1 MSISTFPKQKS
12 GAQQPFAEAAQ
23 SHEEN
28 DPAKDSDH
36 RPDARHTGHA
46 SGPEDGQ
53 DHEPAV
59 VRCLFAEFFGT
70 AALTTVAAGGEVI
83 ATLSGGEVSHD
94 ARAIAPGLL
103 VMALIYAIGDVSGA
117 HVNPAVT
124 LAFALRRDFPWRK
137 VPLYWIVQI
146 AGALGAAWF
155 LRALFGTAA
164 HLGANQ
170 ARHGAGTAFVMEI
183 LLSWLLITVILGTA
197 TRNRLIGPNA
207 AIAVGG
213 TIALCGLFAA
223 PISGASMNPA
233 RSLGPALVGGATGHL
248 WIYLIGP
255 VVGALLAVVGTWIMH
270 GGRKPKE
277 RDAATGDGGRG

>member
-1 MSISTFPKQKS
+1 MSVRAVPQRK
-12 GAQQPFAEAAQ
+12 GE
-23 SHEEN
+23 
-28 DPAKDSDH
+28 
-36 RPDARHTGHA
+36 ARH
-46 SGPEDGQ
+46 DGMH
-53 DHEPAV
+53 DRDDSSNPPAGTRSRHEPRPEYEPEEEPSN
-59 VRCLFAEFFGT
+59 VRSLYAEFFGT

-83 ATLSGGEVSHD
+83 ASISAGEVSHD
-94 ARAIAPGLL
+94 ARAVAPGLL

-137 VPLYWIVQI
+137 VPAYWIVQI
-146 AGALGAAWF
+146 AGAVGAAWL
-155 LRALFGTAA
+155 LRTLFGTVAQ
-164 HLGANQ
+164 LGANQ
-170 ARHGAGTAFVMEI
+170 PRHGVGISLVMEI

-233 RSLGPALVGGATGHL
+233 RSLGPALVSGATGHV
-248 WIYLIGP
+248 WIYIIGP
-255 VVGALLAVVGTWIMH
+255 VAGSILAVIGTWIMH

-277 RDAATGDGGRG
+277 RDAATGDEEKE

>member
-1 MSISTFPKQKS
+1 MSVSTFQEQTI
-12 GAQQPFAEAAQ
+12 GARQPESEPAHLDGEDNQ
-23 SHEEN
+23 S
-28 DPAKDSDH
+28 DDH
-36 RPDARHTGHA
+36 RNHSDVRR
-46 SGPEDGQ
+46 SRRISRSEEGQ
-53 DHEPAV
+53 GEEPSS

-83 ATLSGGEVSHD
+83 AALSGGEVSHD

-137 VPLYWIVQI
+137 VPAYWIVQI
-146 AGALGAAWF
+146 AGALGASWL
-155 LRALFGTAA
+155 LRALFGDVA

-170 ARHGAGTAFVMEI
+170 ARHGVGVALVMEI
-183 LLSWLLITVILGTA
+183 LLSGLLMTVILGTA

-223 PISGASMNPA
+223 PISGA
-233 RSLGPALVGGATGHL
+233 
-248 WIYLIGP
+248 
-255 VVGALLAVVGTWIMH
+255 
-270 GGRKPKE
+270 
-277 RDAATGDGGRG
+277 

>member
-1 MSISTFPKQKS
+1 MRVSPSPKQNM
-12 GAQQPFAEAAQ
+12 GARQPEPEPVHSHRGYNLPDDRGNRPAE
-23 SHEEN
+23 E
-28 DPAKDSDH
+28 
-36 RPDARHTGHA
+36 
-46 SGPEDGQ
+46 Q
-53 DHEPAV
+53 DKEPSPI
-59 VRCLFAEFFGT
+59 RCLFAEFFGT
-70 AALTTVAAGGEVI
+70 AALTTVAAGGELI
-83 ATLSGGEVSHD
+83 AALSGGEVSHD

-137 VPLYWIVQI
+137 VPAYWLVQI
-146 AGALGAAWF
+146 AGALGAAWL
-155 LRALFGTAA
+155 LRALFGTVA

-170 ARHGAGTAFVMEI
+170 PRHGVGVALVMEI

-248 WIYLIGP
+248 WVYLVGP
-255 VVGALLAVVGTWIMH
+255 VAGALLAVIGTWIMH

-277 RDAATGDGGRG
+277 RDAATGEGEQE